1 MNYWVVPIT
10 IGKSERFRETAGA
23 LFPYQ
28 LSQYD
33 SWIGDWGTAGDVL
46 TSTVFNL
53 GAAIF
58 FNWGLCVIM
67 IVLYVSSSLSIQCT
81 TYICG

>member
-1 MNYWVVPIT
+1 LGESQLSLYLGRIEVNYWVVPIT

-33 SWIGDWGTAGDVL
+33 SWIGDWGTAGDAL
-46 TSTVFNL
+46 MN
-53 GAAIF
+53 
-58 FNWGLCVIM
+58 
-67 IVLYVSSSLSIQCT
+67 
-81 TYICG
+81 